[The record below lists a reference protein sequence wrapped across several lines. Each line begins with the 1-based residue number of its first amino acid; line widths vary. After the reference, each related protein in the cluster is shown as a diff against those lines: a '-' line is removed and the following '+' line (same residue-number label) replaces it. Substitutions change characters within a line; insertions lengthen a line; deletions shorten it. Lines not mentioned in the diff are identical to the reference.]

1 MTLNWPPAGPQ
12 SEANS
17 SCLWPGP
24 SARDLSGSRIHIF
37 SLGIVFYEMLT
48 QFHPFSAIDFVG
60 TGKRMLHEEPTPIR
74 FLNPALPMA
83 VEAIVMKAM
92 ARDPD

>member
-1 MTLNWPPAGPQ
+1 
-12 SEANS
+12 
-17 SCLWPGP
+17 
-24 SARDLSGSRIHIF
+24 
-37 SLGIVFYEMLT
+37 MLT